1 MNPCPCGYYPDR
13 NKCRCTP
20 FERHQYLSH
29 ISGPI
34 LDRIDICVQAPK
46 VEISQLQNRKK
57 GMSSQSMR
65 SKVMAARE
73 RQKHR
78 YEDSTISFNGELN
91 VRDVEKYCKL
101 GTKEQAMLV
110 HMFQTMDLSAR
121 AYHRLIKTAR
131 TIADVEECEAIN
143 EYHLSEAACF
153 FGGTK
158 GGVFHET

>member
-1 MNPCPCGYYPDR
+1 
-13 NKCRCTP
+13 
-20 FERHQYLSH
+20 
-29 ISGPI
+29 
-34 LDRIDICVQAPK
+34 
-46 VEISQLQNRKK
+46 
-57 GMSSQSMR
+57 
-65 SKVMAARE
+65 
-73 RQKHR
+73 
-78 YEDSTISFNGELN
+78 
-91 VRDVEKYCKL
+91 
-101 GTKEQAMLV
+101 MLV